1 MSRSTPAARPRR
13 EGLVIGSVRGT
24 PIILANSWF
33 VIAAFTVLVFG
44 PQLQS
49 VLPSLGWR
57 AYLVAFAYALLLLFS
72 VLIHELSHAVA
83 AIMYGW
89 PTHKIVLNLWGG
101 HTEFDFNKATPGRAV
116 VVAFVGPISNFVLA
130 GLGWLL
136 QTVVPVD
143 SSSLGLVVTHLL
155 ISIFI
160 WANLLIG
167 AFNVLPGLPLDGGR
181 LVESIVWKATGNQEK
196 GTVAA
201 GWAGRVIV
209 ILGLAGAAALSYANG
224 TQPSLTTAF
233 IVVLLAGFLW
243 MGASA
248 SIKGASIRLRLPAIT
263 ASALATPAV
272 GASIDFS
279 VAQLWSVRAQH
290 PSEPIV
296 LCSADGRPAA
306 LVDEYALANVP
317 PNVAAHTLA
326 PAVARS
332 LSAGAYVPASAAGA
346 ELIQYLSAL
355 PDTEYA
361 VIDEHGRVTGLLSQ
375 AKVVAAIT
383 GK

>member
-1 MSRSTPAARPRR
+1 MSGAPPVTKPRR

-33 VIAAFTVLVFG
+33 VIAAFTVAIFG

-72 VLIHELSHAVA
+72 VLIHELSHALA

-116 VVAFVGPISNFVLA
+116 VVAFVGPIANFVLA
-130 GLGWLL
+130 GLGYLVGQLL
-136 QTVVPVD
+136 PTGQGTLGIVVA
-143 SSSLGLVVTHLL
+143 HLL
-155 ISIFI
+155 VSIFI

-167 AFNVLPGLPLDGGR
+167 FFNVLPGLPLDGGR
-181 LVESIVWKATGNQEK
+181 LVESIVWKATGNQER

-201 GWAGRVIV
+201 GWAGRIIV
-209 ILGLAGAAALSYANG
+209 ILGLAVAAAYAYLNG
-224 TQPSLTTAF
+224 AQPSLSTAF

-248 SIKGASIRLRLPAIT
+248 SIKGAAMRLRLPAIT
-263 ASALATPAV
+263 ASALAAPAV
-272 GASIDFS
+272 SAPLEVS
-279 VAQLWSVRAQH
+279 VAQLWSLRAAH

-306 LVDEYALANVP
+306 VVVESALANVP
-317 PNVAAHTLA
+317 PNLAAHTSA
-326 PAVARS
+326 HAVARP
-332 LSAGAYVPASAAGA
+332 LSPGAHVPGSANGA
-346 ELIQYLSAL
+346 ELVQYLSQL

-361 VIDEHGRVTGLLSQ
+361 VIDDHGRVTGLLSQ

>member
-1 MSRSTPAARPRR
+1 MSGATPGTKPRR

-33 VIAAFTVLVFG
+33 VIAAFTVIIFG

-116 VVAFVGPISNFVLA
+116 VVAFVGPIANFVLA
-130 GLGWLL
+130 GLGYLL
-136 QTVVPVD
+136 QQVVPLG
-143 SSSLGLVVTHLL
+143 SASLALVVTHLL

-167 AFNVLPGLPLDGGR
+167 VFNVLPGLPLDGGR

-201 GWAGRVIV
+201 GWAGRIIV
-209 ILGLAGAAALSYANG
+209 VLGVAGVAAYTYASG
-224 TQPSLTTAF
+224 AQPSLTSAF

-248 SIKGASIRLRLPAIT
+248 SIKGASMRLRLPAIT

-272 GASIDFS
+272 SAPIETS
-279 VAQLWSVRAQH
+279 VAQLWSLRAAH
-290 PSEPIV
+290 PSEPII

-306 LVDEYALANVP
+306 VVVEYALANVP
-317 PNVAAHTLA
+317 PNLAGNTMAHS
-326 PAVARS
+326 VARS
-332 LSAGAYVPASAAGA
+332 LSPGAHIPGSAAGA
-346 ELIQYLSAL
+346 ELVQYLSQL

-361 VIDEHGRVTGLLSQ
+361 VIDEGGRVTGLLSQ
-375 AKVVAAIT
+375 ARVVAAIT